1 VADRR
6 FRADL
11 YYRLQVL
18 TLTLPPLRARPDE
31 ILPMAHSFLPKGA
44 SLTRSA
50 QDALTAYR
58 WPGNIRELKNTL
70 WRAAILAGT
79 SPIDVVHLGLPGDIP
94 APPTGRNAA
103 QPRTLEDAEREAI
116 RVALAA
122 VHGNRSA
129 AAKTLGIARSTLL
142 EKLKRYGLE

>member
-1 VADRR
+1 
-6 FRADL
+6 
-11 YYRLQVL
+11 VL
-18 TLTLPPLRARPDE
+18 ALSQ
-31 ILPMAHSFLPKGA
+31 SFLARGH
-44 SLTRSA
+44 SLTRAA
-50 QDALTAYR
+50 QDALRAYR